1 MNSSL
6 GMNSILGALDDLSGE
21 DAAAILGEM
30 LGEDLSG
37 EDLSGEDLAGDD
49 SAGDDLSGDDQA
61 AAILGALAKRARQG
75 RGRNNLQSA
84 IAKRKMG
91 KALIMSNS
99 KPVSSGVQA
108 IGFLQL
114 AVAAGTQAT
123 ITTQPQTWF
132 KPMRLVVPGS
142 IAPFFTIDNLIVGN
156 KSQFPSPTPLPAETF
171 IPEAQA
177 VVMDLDT
184 VNPAL
189 NMTIMATNI
198 SGVPQNFRATFVG
211 REVSPL

>member
-1 MNSSL
+1 M
-6 GMNSILGALDDLSGE
+6 
-21 DAAAILGEM
+21 
-30 LGEDLSG
+30 
-37 EDLSGEDLAGDD
+37 
-49 SAGDDLSGDDQA
+49 
-61 AAILGALAKRARQG
+61 AKRARQG
-75 RGRNNLQSA
+75 RGRSKLQSA
-84 IAKRKMG
+84 IAKRKMS
-91 KALIMSNS
+91 KAIIMSNS

-189 NMTIMATNI
+189 NMTIMATNKAAPSDLI
-198 SGVPQNFRATFVG
+198 VGIEGAAITLLSPPFFFGSYHNAGTIFRQARPYKIPQSSRRCARRRRG
-211 REVSPL
+211 HEGPS

>member
-1 MNSSL
+1 
-6 GMNSILGALDDLSGE
+6 MNSILGAIDDLSGE

-37 EDLSGEDLAGDD
+37 EDLSGDDLSGEDLSGDD
-49 SAGDDLSGDDQA
+49 SAGEDLSGDAQ
-61 AAILGALAKRARQG
+61 AILGAMAKRARQG
-75 RGRNNLQSA
+75 RGRSKLQSA
-84 IAKRKMG
+84 IAKRKMS
-91 KALIMSNS
+91 KAIIMSNS